1 MCKVDVSDN
10 NIIELNN
17 MDLYLR
23 NYRETILK
31 YNIENGK
38 ISQYV
43 VLKTQKNLSNEFIFY
58 YILNE
63 KYSVL

>member
-43 VLKTQKNLSNEFIFY
+43 VLKTQKNI
-58 YILNE
+58 
-63 KYSVL
+63 